1 MSSSSAHFIIPDFIK
16 KVLFFLTFF
25 VVLNIISYVIL
36 IKLLNMTKK
45 EYILAV
51 INALP
56 DWEMWRWIKAMVQND
71 QLDEHTLNM
80 LVILL
85 DRAMDKIMAA
95 IKENKMLEK
104 IRAIQ
109 NFDKKKQK
117 QAIEDEKSLQ
127 KLDSKIDNL

>member
-56 DWEMWRWIKAMVQND
+56 DWEM
-71 QLDEHTLNM
+71 
-80 LVILL
+80 
-85 DRAMDKIMAA
+85 
-95 IKENKMLEK
+95 
-104 IRAIQ
+104 
-109 NFDKKKQK
+109 
-117 QAIEDEKSLQ
+117 
-127 KLDSKIDNL
+127 